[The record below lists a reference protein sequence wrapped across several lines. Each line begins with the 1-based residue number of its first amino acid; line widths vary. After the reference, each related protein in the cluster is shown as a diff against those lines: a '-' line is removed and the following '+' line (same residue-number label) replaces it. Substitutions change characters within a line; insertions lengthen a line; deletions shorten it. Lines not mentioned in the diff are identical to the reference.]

1 MVTTPAPTGA
11 AAASLDEAVSPGVI
25 CSAST
30 TSHFVRD
37 KLDQKEGRKTEREKM
52 INEELS
58 ELQQ

>member
-37 KLDQKEGRKTEREKM
+37 KLDQKEGRKTKRK
-52 INEELS
+52 ND
-58 ELQQ
+58 